1 MSLSLDSELI
11 QNAGN
16 GNLDMVLDLLHRG
29 TNVNA
34 KDNLLGKRALMC
46 ASENGNLEVVRAL
59 LNFEDVDVNIKD
71 NSGCT
76 ALDLACK
83 EENDDV
89 ARLLEGFS
97 GLNLCA

>member
-1 MSLSLDSELI
+1 LIQDSLDSELI
-11 QNAGN
+11 QYAKK

-34 KDNLLGKRALMC
+34 KDNLLGKTALMC

-59 LNFEDVDVNIKD
+59 LNCEDVDVNIKD
-71 NSGCT
+71 NNACT
-76 ALDLACK
+76 ALDLAWK

-97 GLNLCA
+97 GLNF

>member
-16 GNLDMVLDLLHRG
+16 GNLDMVLDLLYRG

-34 KDNLLGKRALMC
+34 KDNLLGKTALMC

-59 LNFEDVDVNIKD
+59 LNCEDVDVNIKD
-71 NSGCT
+71 NNACT
-76 ALDLACK
+76 ALDLAWK

-97 GLNLCA
+97 GLNF